1 MEGKQQK
8 NIAYS
13 WLHEELQLH
22 AGEEDNMAVIMPLSN
37 DRDTDR

>member
-13 WLHEELQLH
+13 WLHEELQLN
-22 AGEEDNMAVIMPLSN
+22 AAEEDKMTVITPLSN
-37 DRDTDR
+37 DRDTDS